1 MPLFEGHIFG
11 SGSKHNVLVFRST
24 TLVKTLYLYPVLRM
38 RMDTELLTGS
48 RSGIIVQDP
57 DPAKSERADNCE
69 FWTFCTVGLKYEI
82 ENGK

>member
-1 MPLFEGHIFG
+1 
-11 SGSKHNVLVFRST
+11 
-24 TLVKTLYLYPVLRM
+24 
-38 RMDTELLTGS
+38 MDTELLTGS